1 MPDNNFFWFSALKIG
16 NLKIGKKI
24 AIGQTLALSVA
35 FLGAIAGISTANHLY
50 QRAYHLEADAR
61 QEKNTWHRLHIE
73 ILQVYRHQ
81 QALAGAIDQ
90 PVRWLAQRNDILQ
103 HLETGRSAW
112 DDFYR
117 YQRQSNATVDSPK
130 EIAKIEQLAQAHPG
144 FEQHLKGLE
153 QRFQAME
160 TLSGISLQA
169 AKKELIQY
177 IQVSSQFNFSETSEL
192 LEDLVEDA
200 DEEYEEAQIA
210 LAQAERLRH
219 LIVMSSLLVSI
230 LLAAGLSIAT
240 TQAITRPIQA
250 ATQIAQQVTE
260 ESNFD
265 LRVPVTTQDEVGQ
278 LATVLNRLIQQVRTL
293 LKIQAET
300 HQQLAEKAA
309 ESQKQAE
316 TLQQTLTRLQGAQIQ
331 LIQSEK
337 MSALGELVAGVA
349 HEINNPVGFIANNI
363 QPAKQY
369 FGDLFELISLYQLHF
384 PHPGHEI
391 LNKVDDIELAFIEK
405 DLPSLLASMEDGAN
419 RILGISTSLRIF
431 SRSDGETRQ
440 LFDLHEG
447 LESTTLILRH
457 RLKANEDRR
466 EIKIIKQY
474 QDIPK
479 IECYPGQLNQV
490 FMNLLANAIDALD
503 DFSQQPQFEPQSST
517 LQIAISTEATTDWV
531 KIRIKDNGMGMTP
544 EIQQKIF
551 EHLFTTKPVGQGTGL
566 GLSIARQIIV
576 DKHHGQLSC
585 ESEYRQGTTFTIA
598 LPLSENVLNVSAL
611 IASESASIA

>member
-1 MPDNNFFWFSALKIG
+1 MPDRYFSWFSA
-16 NLKIGKKI
+16 LKIGKKI

-35 FLGAIAGISTANHLY
+35 AVGAIAGISLANHLY
-50 QRAYHLEADAR
+50 QRAHDLEADAR
-61 QEKNTWHRLHIE
+61 QEKTIWNHLHIE
-73 ILQVYRHQ
+73 ILQIYRHQ
-81 QALAGAIDQ
+81 QALAGAIGQ
-90 PVRWLAQRNDILQ
+90 PARWVAEGNEIVQ
-103 HLETGRSAW
+103 HLEKGQSAW

-117 YQRQSNATVDSPK
+117 YQRQSQETVDSPE
-130 EIAKIEQLAQAHPG
+130 EIAKIEQLAQTYPQ

-153 QRFQAME
+153 QRFQAMGK
-160 TLSGISLQA
+160 LSGASLQA

-177 IQVSSQFNFSETSEL
+177 IQVSSQFDFSETSDL

-210 LAQAERLRH
+210 LTQAERLRH
-219 LIVMSSLLVSI
+219 LIVMSSVLASI

-240 TQAITRPIQA
+240 TQAITRPIKV

-265 LRVPVTTQDEVGQ
+265 LQVPVTTQDEVGQ
-278 LATVLNRLIQQVRTL
+278 LAIVLNRLIQQVRTL

-300 HQQLAEKAA
+300 HQQLAEKAT

-316 TLQQTLTRLQGAQIQ
+316 TLQQTLTQLQTAQIQ

-363 QPAKQY
+363 QPARQY

-384 PHPGHEI
+384 PHPDRAI
-391 LNKVDDIELAFIEK
+391 VNKVDDIELAFIEK

-419 RILGISTSLRIF
+419 RILGISNSLRIF
-431 SRSDGETRQ
+431 SRNDSETRQ

-457 RLKANEDRR
+457 RLKANEVRR
-466 EIKIIKQY
+466 DIKIIKQY

-503 DFSQQPQFEPQSST
+503 DFSQQPQFDPKSST
-517 LQIAISTEATTDWV
+517 LQIAISTEATRDWIT
-531 KIRIKDNGMGMTP
+531 IRIQDNGIGMAP
-544 EIQQKIF
+544 EVQQKIY

-585 ESEYRQGTTFTIA
+585 ESEYKQGTTFTIA
-598 LPLSENVLNVSAL
+598 LPLSENVLNASAL
-611 IASESASIA
+611 VASESAS